1 MIGMFILGLVLGIA
15 IGGFAMYV
23 HVERN
28 AKRKRHSELG
38 N

>member
-1 MIGMFILGLVLGIA
+1 MIAMFLLGLVLGLA
-15 IGGFAMYV
+15 IGAFAMHV

-38 N
+38 S